1 MAETTILEHILT
13 KENVLLDKVL
23 VEQSALRKAVND
35 KKWENLM
42 DTISAINIL
51 ADDFRKTESE
61 RQRLYDEESDEAKKA
76 VMPLLARVRGKLVKS
91 KTENQALGDY
101 IKITRGFIQGVL
113 DEAVPQ
119 SRSKVYSR
127 SGKIVHSQPSSV
139 VVNTLY

>member
-1 MAETTILEHILT
+1 MADAAFLKQVLT
-13 KENVLLDKVL
+13 KENELLDRVL
-23 VEQSALRKAVND
+23 VEQASLRKAVSD

-42 DTISAINIL
+42 DTISTINML
-51 ADDFRKTESE
+51 ADDFKKTETE
-61 RQRLYDEESDEAKKA
+61 RECVFAQLSDEMKRKA
-76 VMPLLARVRGKLVKS
+76 MPLLAEVRGKLLKS
-91 KTENQALGDY
+91 RTENQALGDY
-101 IKITRGFIQGVL
+101 ITITRGFIQGIL